1 MEINNDPRITF
12 VIPFVGIWPRYIDLF
27 LAGCRPI
34 KNAQFFLFA
43 EQPPAT
49 NLPKNV
55 RHFPMS
61 PREILERLKT
71 STDLQIST
79 IPGHKLCDFRPF
91 FGIAFADLLG
101 ECEFWGYCD
110 IDMMFGNFDKII
122 DKSFLAEVDIFSAHT
137 HQFVG
142 HCTFLRNIKKINY
155 LGFEIQNVKDLLS
168 NQETKAIDEIRF
180 SDVLKRHP
188 EIRWI
193 YPEPL
198 DAELKKPVCRHAIT
212 FSFGGL
218 LADIS
223 HPIDPVVEWRNG
235 RLQMEWEM
243 GKKTEILYVH
253 FMGTK
258 HPWHWPK
265 SGFSSNEIH
274 VFSKLGYGRI
284 QSIAELKTWRARL
297 LYLWQTSLFKAKV
310 NMGKVLKMILP
321 PNSVRALRRKI
332 GI

>member
-1 MEINNDPRITF
+1 MNNDARITF
-12 VIPFVGIWPRYIDLF
+12 IIPFIGVWPHYIDLF
-27 LAGCRPI
+27 LEGCRPI
-34 KNAQFFLFA
+34 KNAQFFLCS
-43 EQPPAT
+43 EQPPE
-49 NLPKNV
+49 NKLPPNV
-55 RHFPMS
+55 RHIPMS
-61 PREILERLKT
+61 SKEILERLKT
-71 STDLQIST
+71 STGLQISA

-91 FGIAFADLLG
+91 YGIAFADLLG
-101 ECEFWGYCD
+101 KCEFWGYCD

-122 DKSFLAEVDIFSAHT
+122 DKTFLASLDIFSAHT
-137 HQFVG
+137 NQFVG

-155 LGFEIQNVKDLLS
+155 LGFEIQDVKELLC

-180 SDVLKRHP
+180 SEVLKRYP
-188 EIRWI
+188 EIRWV
-193 YPEPL
+193 YPQPL
-198 DAELKKPVCRHAIT
+198 DAELKKSVCRHAIT

-223 HPIDPVVEWRNG
+223 QPIDPIVEWCNG
-235 RLQMEWEM
+235 RLLMEWET

-265 SGFSSNEIH
+265 SKASSNYIH

-284 QSIAELKTWRARL
+284 QSLAELKTWRARL
-297 LYLWQTSLFKAKV
+297 LYFWQTALYKAKV
-310 NMGKVLKMILP
+310 KIGKVLKKVLP
-321 PNSVRALRRKI
+321 PNSIRSLRRKI